1 MRDDKNAWTKRHSRV
16 VDQRGH
22 RLPPAWA
29 PYPTRRGR
37 QSESGRAVH
46 VSGRNREL
54 ASRVVSMLA
63 GAKEKIV
70 LSSFLL
76 ADRDVEAAVVNAAER
91 KVRVYILLAS
101 EARLDIE
108 DTDGEFEKAMYDQH
122 RRMLN
127 RLGGHALFRSAPHFH
142 AKFVLADPDGSDGAG
157 LLLTANLTREALERN
172 EELAVELTP
181 EEVEGVFALARWA
194 FWEYAEH
201 ELIDPDDRFRSVKPV
216 GVVEHPMPSP
226 RVPATTSESKELR
239 ADATRLIKS
248 AAKELVVAS
257 FGWDED
263 HEILE
268 SLRVRASEGLAVTV
282 LARVRASQMPALL
295 ALAESGARVLG
306 FKWLH
311 AKALC
316 ADGDRALVMSAN
328 LQTEGLDRGFELG
341 VRLDD
346 DRAREV
352 SGRLDEWAKA
362 ARWELLAS
370 PTLSDIRGNAL
381 VWRGKRLDEATVE
394 TRRRVDLGL
403 VTAKSADNLD
413 DTAPSIPPS
422 EGELP
427 ELAHEIVYEWSTRA
441 PVLAANAKPV
451 LRPIAEEGE
460 RPAAYDPPVFHE
472 PGGRRVVAVTSE
484 RQLPKARQVADSTGA
499 AAIVV
504 QG

>member
-1 MRDDKNAWTKRHSRV
+1 MKDEKNTWTKRHSRV
-16 VDQRGH
+16 IDQRGR

-29 PYPTRRGR
+29 PCPPRRR
-37 QSESGRAVH
+37 PQSESGRAVY

-63 GAKEKIV
+63 DAKEKVV

-76 ADRDVEAAVVNAAER
+76 ADRDVEDAILDAAER

-108 DTDGEFEKAMYDQH
+108 DTDGEFEKAMYHQH
-122 RRMLN
+122 RGMLS

-142 AKFVLADPDGSDGAG
+142 AKFVLIDPGGSDGVG
-157 LLLTANLTREALERN
+157 LLLTANLTKEALERN
-172 EELAVELTP
+172 EELAVELTQ
-181 EEVEGVFALARWA
+181 EEVEEVFALARWA

-216 GVVEHPMPSP
+216 GVVEHPAASP
-226 RVPATTSESKELR
+226 HVPATTSESQELR
-239 ADATRLIKS
+239 ADAARLIES

-257 FGWDED
+257 FGWDKD

-268 SLRVRASEGLAVTV
+268 LLRVRASEGLAVTV
-282 LARVRASQMPALL
+282 LARARASQMSALL

-316 ADGDRALVMSAN
+316 ADGARALVMSAN
-328 LQTEGLDRGFELG
+328 LQAEGLDRGFELG
-341 VRLDD
+341 VRLND
-346 DRAREV
+346 DRAEEV

-370 PTLSDIRGNAL
+370 PTLGDIQGKAL
-381 VWRGKRLDEATVE
+381 VWRGNRLDEMTVK
-394 TRRRVDLGL
+394 TKHHIDLGL
-403 VTAKSADNLD
+403 VTAKSADGWSSA
-413 DTAPSIPPS
+413 APSIPSP

-427 ELAHEIVYEWSTRA
+427 ESAHEIVYEWEARA

-451 LRPIAEEGE
+451 LRPAEGDEK
-460 RPAAYDPPVFHE
+460 PTAYDPPVFDE
-472 PGGRRVVAVTSE
+472 PGGRRVVAVASE
-484 RQLPKARQVADSTGA
+484 RQLPEARQVAASTKA

-504 QG
+504 QD